1 MNYPPAVSIWRSTIQ
16 TAREEVN
23 EEQRNG
29 KVQTFLG
36 LFHHDGKEEGT
47 DQCADQHGPVVH
59 PPLSG
64 PHNDVLRG
72 EDPIDRYGRSVH
84 HMVALDAKAEC
95 QIVKGL
101 EGNDL
106 RKDEPW
112 VEGGGIGNWFRL
124 PWVGPAADSEAS

>member
-36 LFHHDGKEEGT
+36 LFHNDGKEEGT

-64 PHNDVLRG
+64 PHIDVLRG